1 MPVDALRKFL
11 QLEST
16 GGLLL
21 VASAA
26 LALLVSNS
34 PLVDLYRYVLSVPLI
49 VSLGELGINKPLL
62 LWINDGLMAVFF
74 LLIGLEV
81 KREIFEGEL
90 RTPAQIVLPAAA
102 GMGGI
107 LFPAAIYVAINWGDA
122 AALEGWAIPAATDIA
137 FALGV
142 LTLLGS
148 RVPISLKVFLTAIA
162 IFDDLTAIVVIALF
176 YTSKLSPLALGL
188 AFVGAAVL
196 VVLNRARVTR
206 IAPDIVTGT
215 FVWVCVLQSGVHA
228 TLAGI
233 AVAFAIPMRS
243 EDKWGSPVRHLEHIL
258 HPWVAF
264 MILPVF
270 AFANA
275 GVSFAGIPAEA
286 IVGTVSVG
294 IAAGLFVGKQVGV
307 FLTTWIMVKLGLAKL
322 PDGMNWLAVY
332 GVALLAGIG
341 FTMSLFIGTLAFEGG
356 SIEHLAATRVGVLAG
371 SLLSAVFGFFVLT
384 VALRDHA
391 PESDAGPAPV

>member
-16 GGLLL
+16 GGILL
-21 VASAA
+21 VAAAA

-34 PLVDLYRYVLSVPLI
+34 PLADLYRYLLALPLV
-49 VSLGELGINKPLL
+49 VSLGEMGIDKPLL

-90 RTPAQIVLPAAA
+90 STPAQVVLPAAA
-102 GMGGI
+102 GMGGVI
-107 LFPAAIYVAINWGDA
+107 LPAAIYAAINWHDA
-122 AALEGWAIPAATDIA
+122 EALQGWAIPAATDIA

-142 LTLLGS
+142 LALLGS
-148 RVPISLKVFLTAIA
+148 RVPISLKVFLTAVA

-188 AFVGAAVL
+188 AMAGSAVL
-196 VVLNRARVTR
+196 VALNRARVTAL
-206 IAPDIVTGT
+206 APYIIVGI
-215 FVWVCVLQSGVHA
+215 FVWACVLKSGVHA

-243 EDKWGSPVRHLEHIL
+243 EDQWGSPVRHLEHIL

-286 IVGTVSVG
+286 IFGTVSIG
-294 IAAGLFVGKQVGV
+294 IAAGLFLGKQLGV
-307 FLTTWIMVKLGLAKL
+307 FLTAWVMVKLGLAKL
-322 PDGMNWLAVY
+322 PEGAGWAAVY

-341 FTMSLFIGTLAFEGG
+341 FTMSLFIGGLAFEGG
-356 SIEHLAATRVGVLAG
+356 SFDHLAATRVGVLAG
-371 SLLSAVFGFFVLT
+371 SLLSAAAGYVVLRLT
-384 VALRDHA
+384 LRD
-391 PESDAGPAPV
+391 AGGSPTSTPSPV